1 MADSTAQD
9 TSQDTGQEIA
19 PADSAPTGTGAP
31 DPLAAP
37 VADRAHELATSDGEA
52 SFPAQDQQPPG
63 RTAAMDPVPDHG
75 ESSYVGHGR
84 LEGMVAL
91 ITGGDSGIGRAVAIA
106 YAREGA
112 DVAISYLPEE
122 QEDAEETSRWIEEAG
137 RRALLLPGDI
147 RDESCAR
154 SLVTRTVDELG
165 RLDVVVCNAAFQ
177 WGRGEPAGILG
188 IDPERLNRTLTT
200 NLESMFWTIQEAVP
214 HLRPGA
220 SIITTTS
227 IQSYDPSV
235 PLMDYAATKAAINN
249 LTVNLAADLGPRGI
263 RVNAV
268 APGPIWTPLNVATR
282 PADDYVEFGA
292 NAPLGRAGMP
302 SECAG
307 AYVFLAS
314 PAEASYVSG
323 TVLGVTGGRPVF

>member
-1 MADSTAQD
+1 MNQDENQKSSTQIAADPARSTLQP
-9 TSQDTGQEIA
+9 Q
-19 PADSAPTGTGAP
+19 
-31 DPLAAP
+31 
-37 VADRAHELATSDGEA
+37 VAEHAHELGTKDGEPH
-52 SFPAQDQQPPG
+52 FPSQDQQPPG
-63 RTAAMDPVPDHG
+63 LTAPMQPVPDHG
-75 ESSYVGHGR
+75 EESYVGHGR
-84 LEGMVAL
+84 LEGLAAL

-122 QEDAEETSRWIEEAG
+122 QEDAEETGRWIEKAG

-147 RDESCAR
+147 QDEQLAR
-154 SLVTRTVDELG
+154 SLVTDTVEEFG
-165 RLDVVVCNAAFQ
+165 RLDVLVNNAAFQ
-177 WGRGEPAGILG
+177 WGRAEPKGIEG
-188 IDPERLNRTLTT
+188 MDSARLHRTLTT
-200 NLESMFWTIQEAVP
+200 NLEALFWITQEAAK
-214 HLRPGA
+214 HLKSGG
-220 SIITTTS
+220 SVINCTS

-249 LTVNLAADLGPRGI
+249 VTVNLAADLGEKGV

-282 PADDYVEFGA
+282 TPDDYTEFGG
-292 NAPLGRAGMP
+292 NTPLGRAGQP
-302 SECAG
+302 SEVAG
-307 AYVFLAS
+307 AFVFLAS

>member
-1 MADSTAQD
+1 MS
-9 TSQDTGQEIA
+9 E
-19 PADSAPTGTGAP
+19 PAPTPSTLSPEVAQ
-31 DPLAAP
+31 AAH
-37 VADRAHELATSDGEA
+37 DLSMRDGEPA
-52 SFPAQDQQPPG
+52 FPEQDQQPPG
-63 RTAAMDPVPDHG
+63 LTAPMEPVPDHG
-75 ESSYVGHGR
+75 ERSYVGHRR
-84 LEGMVAL
+84 LAGLTAL

-122 QEDAEETSRWIEEAG
+122 QEDAEQTRHWIEEAG

-147 RDESCAR
+147 RDEQLAR
-154 SLVTRTVDELG
+154 SLVTRTVEELG
-165 RLDVVVCNAAFQ
+165 RLDILVNNAAFQ
-177 WGRGEPAGILG
+177 WGRAEPAGLDG
-188 IDPERLNRTLTT
+188 IESARLHRTLTT
-200 NLESMFWTIQEAVP
+200 NLEALFWITQEAAR
-214 HLRPGA
+214 HLGEGA
-220 SIITTTS
+220 SVINCSS

-249 LTVNLAADLGPRGI
+249 VTVNLASDLGPRGI

-282 PADDYVEFGA
+282 VSEDYVEFGA
-292 NAPLGRAGMP
+292 NTPLGRAGQP
-302 SECAG
+302 SEVAG
-307 AYVFLAS
+307 AFVFLAS

>member
-1 MADSTAQD
+1 MTDQDPRQDRVHSRVAERAEQLST
-9 TSQDTGQEIA
+9 SGGE
-19 PADSAPTGTGAP
+19 PAFSP
-31 DPLAAP
+31 
-37 VADRAHELATSDGEA
+37 
-52 SFPAQDQQPPG
+52 QDQEPPG
-63 RTAAMDPVPDHG
+63 LTGPMSPVPDHG
-75 ESSYVGHGR
+75 ERSYVGHAR
-84 LEGMVAL
+84 LEGMAAL

-112 DVAISYLPEE
+112 DVAIAYLPEE
-122 QEDAEETSRWIEEAG
+122 QDDAEETRRWIEDAG
-137 RRALLLPGDI
+137 RRALLLPGDL
-147 RDESCAR
+147 RDEEHAR
-154 SLVTRTVDELG
+154 SIVRRTVEELG
-165 RLDVVVCNAAFQ
+165 RLDVLVNNAAFQ
-177 WGRGEPAGILG
+177 WGRAEPKGLEGIAS
-188 IDPERLNRTLTT
+188 ERLHRTLTT
-200 NLESMFWTIQEAVP
+200 NLEVLFWLTQEAAP

-220 SIITTTS
+220 SVINSSS

-282 PADDYVEFGA
+282 VPDDYVAFGA
-292 NAPLGRAGMP
+292 NTPLGRAGQP
-302 SECAG
+302 AECAG

-314 PAEASYVSG
+314 PEEASYVSG

>member
-1 MADSTAQD
+1 MTEQD
-9 TSQDTGQEIA
+9 PSQDRVLSRVAERAEQLSTSGGE
-19 PADSAPTGTGAP
+19 PAFSP
-31 DPLAAP
+31 
-37 VADRAHELATSDGEA
+37 
-52 SFPAQDQQPPG
+52 QDQEPPG
-63 RTAAMDPVPDHG
+63 LTGPMSPVPDHG
-75 ESSYVGHGR
+75 ERSYVGHAR
-84 LEGMVAL
+84 LEGMAAL

-112 DVAISYLPEE
+112 DVAIAYLPEE
-122 QEDAEETSRWIEEAG
+122 QEDAEETRRWIEDAG
-137 RRALLLPGDI
+137 RRALLLPGDL
-147 RDESCAR
+147 RDEEHAR
-154 SLVTRTVDELG
+154 SLVRRTVEELG
-165 RLDVVVCNAAFQ
+165 RLDVLVNNAAFQ
-177 WGRGEPAGILG
+177 WGRAEPKGLEGITS
-188 IDPERLNRTLTT
+188 ERLRRTLTT
-200 NLESMFWTIQEAVP
+200 NLEVLFWLTQEAAP

-220 SIITTTS
+220 SVINSSS

-282 PADDYVEFGA
+282 VPDDYVAFGA
-292 NAPLGRAGMP
+292 NTPLGRAGQP
-302 SECAG
+302 AECAG

-314 PAEASYVSG
+314 PEEASYVSG

>member
-1 MADSTAQD
+1 MS
-9 TSQDTGQEIA
+9 E
-19 PADSAPTGTGAP
+19 PAPTPSTLSPEVAQ
-31 DPLAAP
+31 AAR
-37 VADRAHELATSDGEA
+37 DLSTRDGEPV
-52 SFPAQDQQPPG
+52 FPEQDQQPPG
-63 RTAAMDPVPDHG
+63 LTAPMEPVPDHG
-75 ESSYVGHGR
+75 ERTYVGHGR
-84 LEGMVAL
+84 LAGLTAL

-122 QEDAEETSRWIEEAG
+122 QEDAEQTRHWIEEAG

-147 RDESCAR
+147 RDEQLAR
-154 SLVTRTVDELG
+154 SLVTRTVEELG
-165 RLDVVVCNAAFQ
+165 GLDILVNNAAFQ
-177 WGRGEPAGILG
+177 WGRAEPAGLDG
-188 IDPERLNRTLTT
+188 IESARLHRTLTT
-200 NLESMFWTIQEAVP
+200 NLEALFWITQEAAR
-214 HLRPGA
+214 HLGEGA
-220 SIITTTS
+220 SVINCSS

-249 LTVNLAADLGPRGI
+249 VTVNLASDLGPRGI

-282 PADDYVEFGA
+282 VSEDYVEFGA
-292 NAPLGRAGMP
+292 NTPLGRAGQP
-302 SECAG
+302 SEVAG
-307 AYVFLAS
+307 AFVFLAS